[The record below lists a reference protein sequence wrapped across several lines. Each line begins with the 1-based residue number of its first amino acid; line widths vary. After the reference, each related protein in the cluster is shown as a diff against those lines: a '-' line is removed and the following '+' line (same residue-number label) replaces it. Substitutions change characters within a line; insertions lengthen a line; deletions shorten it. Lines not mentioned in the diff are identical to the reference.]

1 MCLSTREHSELK
13 VGCVYYADDVLGS
26 WYQQQPA
33 AVR

>member
-13 VGCVYYADDVLGS
+13 VGYVYYADDVLGS
-26 WYQQQPA
+26 GNQRQPA